1 MNNATIAV
9 CIYLVSILISV
20 ISQILLKVSANKTY
34 SSPIREYLNPHVIC
48 AYGMFFLSTIL
59 TMLAL
64 KYVALS
70 AAPVLES
77 LSYILVA
84 VLGYLVLKE
93 RFNKKKLLGMAV
105 ILIGVAI
112 FNLKL

>member
-1 MNNATIAV
+1 MNNAAIAV

-20 ISQILLKVSANKTY
+20 VSQILLKVSANKTY
-34 SSPIREYLNPHVIC
+34 SSPIREYLNPYVIC

-64 KYVALS
+64 KYVPLS

-93 RFNKKKLLGMAV
+93 SFGKGKLLGMAV
-105 ILIGVAI
+105 ILLGVII
-112 FNLKL
+112 FNLNI

>member
-1 MNNATIAV
+1 MNNAMIAV

-34 SSPIREYLNPHVIC
+34 SSPIREYLYPYVIC

-64 KYVALS
+64 KYVPLS

-93 RFNKKKLLGMAV
+93 SFGKRKLLGMAV
-105 ILIGVAI
+105 ILLGVVI
-112 FNLKL
+112 FNLNI